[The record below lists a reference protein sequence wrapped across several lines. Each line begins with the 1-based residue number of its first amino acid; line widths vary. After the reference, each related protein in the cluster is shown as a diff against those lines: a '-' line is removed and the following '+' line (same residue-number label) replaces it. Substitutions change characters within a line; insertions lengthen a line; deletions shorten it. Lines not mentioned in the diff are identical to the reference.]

1 MLDSFVNGFV
11 NVIDK
16 RSATNPTQEKP
27 VQSQPMP
34 PSLIYSSA
42 PSSYL
47 HPEYGFIVLGGFD
60 CVTFVCRSIGITK
73 SINRSA

>member
-1 MLDSFVNGFV
+1 MFDSFVCGSV

-16 RSATNPTQEKP
+16 RSATAPTQEMP

-42 PSSYL
+42 SSSYL
-47 HPEYGFIVLGGFD
+47 HAEYGFIVRCGSD
-60 CVTFVCRSIGITK
+60 CVTFV
-73 SINRSA
+73 